1 MCSLAGQ
8 SLSVPSL
15 LCLSAVCT
23 FHFRHQF
30 CVKLRCMLGSSWT
43 SLEDQSQWRSAEG
56 SVTTLR
62 SEPTASSQ
70 KSELLQWFLW
80 SFFLTEAWSLRFY
93 HECLDILRWVRHQHV
108 GFLCTWKDKKNW
120 HLCIY
125 NGAKTHLL
133 PQTSIISAFLSTCL
147 FVAKFGRENG

>member
-1 MCSLAGQ
+1 MTKNKSCVWVKTCMLSLAVQ

-80 SFFLTEAWSLRFY
+80 SFFMTEAWSLRFY

-108 GFLCTWKDKKNW
+108 GFPCTWKDKKVY
-120 HLCIY
+120 IY
-125 NGAKTHLL
+125 AFTKEVYGANTQLL
-133 PQTSIISAFLSTCL
+133 PHRHPS
-147 FVAKFGRENG
+147 